1 MKRKLISLLLCA
13 AMFVTVLGGC
23 ASGNYTTS
31 EAEPQQSTTEE
42 TPESTETEQ
51 SEQTETAEA
60 TVKTATTEDVT
71 AALADENSIVLD
83 ARVSDAYNGWQ
94 IDGAAR
100 GGHIKGA
107 QSFSALWLTCDY
119 DEENNLEGETREQ
132 VLTGYLEDKNLTPD
146 KNVIVYDTNG
156 SDAAAVADY
165 LISQGIT
172 NVSTYDA
179 NEWINDESLE
189 MESYPNYD
197 LLLPAGLVQEIVS
210 GNVPEG
216 FTDAQKI
223 VVVDVRWGSNEESGY
238 LDGHIPTSVHVNTD
252 SFEPPM
258 VYVDGIEEWRLADD
272 ATLLQL
278 LLDNGITA
286 DTCVI
291 ATGPEPLASSR
302 FATICQYMGVQDV
315 RVMNGGLTTW
325 AAAGY
330 ELETEPNDP
339 QPATEFG
346 VDTPANPDVI
356 DTIDEVKEMLTQD
369 NFTLV
374 DNRTWEEYI
383 GESTGYSYHDI
394 AGRIEGA
401 VFGYAGRNDSS
412 SMCYYRNIDKTMR
425 SADEILAMWEECGID
440 TSNHLSFMCGSG
452 WRAAEVYWDARV
464 MGLTDVS
471 LYSDGWIAWSN
482 EGNPYITGDPTQN

>member
-1 MKRKLISLLLCA
+1 M
-13 AMFVTVLGGC
+13 
-23 ASGNYTTS
+23 
-31 EAEPQQSTTEE
+31 
-42 TPESTETEQ
+42 
-51 SEQTETAEA
+51 
-60 TVKTATTEDVT
+60 T
-71 AALADENSIVLD
+71 AALADENSVVLD

-156 SDAAAVADY
+156 TDAAAVADY

-238 LDGHIPTSVHVNTD
+238 LEGHIPTSVHINTD

-330 ELETEPNDP
+330 ELETEANDP

-356 DTIDEVKEMLTQD
+356 DTINDQCTGQLK
-369 NFTLV
+369 
-374 DNRTWEEYI
+374 NR
-383 GESTGYSYHDI
+383 
-394 AGRIEGA
+394 
-401 VFGYAGRNDSS
+401 
-412 SMCYYRNIDKTMR
+412 
-425 SADEILAMWEECGID
+425 
-440 TSNHLSFMCGSG
+440 
-452 WRAAEVYWDARV
+452 
-464 MGLTDVS
+464 
-471 LYSDGWIAWSN
+471 
-482 EGNPYITGDPTQN
+482 